1 MFQDMS
7 VPCIHKKKCF
17 KSEFFFFFGL
27 MKNIRSNFKYF
38 LFLQIEKQYIHNYTN
53 KINRNKT
60 FNILLHVYIQKIKSK
75 YCTPILHMLKK
86 Y

>member
-1 MFQDMS
+1 
-7 VPCIHKKKCF
+7 
-17 KSEFFFFFGL
+17 

-60 FNILLHVYIQKIKSK
+60 FNILLHVYIYIYIYKRYKVNIVHLF
-75 YCTPILHMLKK
+75 YLHMLKILSRFLIFLSGG
-86 Y
+86 